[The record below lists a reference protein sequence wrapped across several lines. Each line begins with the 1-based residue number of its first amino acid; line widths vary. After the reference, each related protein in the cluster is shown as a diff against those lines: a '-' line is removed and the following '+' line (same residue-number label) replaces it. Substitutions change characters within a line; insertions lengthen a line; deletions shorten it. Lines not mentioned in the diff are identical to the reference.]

1 MINYKSG
8 CGRTLPQMK
17 QQEDCMNETTSPDLE
32 HEIMTEP
39 EPSVTLEEIEP
50 AASEKA
56 EEPASEEAEPSE
68 KKKKA
73 RKRKF
78 NRTRRSLKLL
88 FGDFKSLIEFVV
100 LYRIVSLLI
109 FYPILVYMERSILL
123 VNRMNNM
130 AAYNVVS
137 SMKNPFTWIILI
149 LIALAVV
156 FFTLIEQGGFV
167 NAIHAVRC
175 GRKLTASQIFSDGF
189 DFAADQMRPD
199 NWMLVPYILVILPVS
214 RIVDNTSI
222 TRFFVVP
229 GFIKEYIDK
238 VSWLGTAVLVFSFL
252 MIILNIAWA
261 FVFIVM
267 GIEKRKFSA
276 AAKRSVETLRIGGL
290 KEFLIVVIGYFF
302 SFILSLIILILGVYL
317 MWFLLCRWLE
327 PGASANDI
335 FNEKSVDI
343 IALAVQTFYVWVA
356 MALFQTIVQ
365 DYYYRVC
372 EKAGK
377 EIPEYSEHPHY
388 LSRKPVR
395 FAAVVISAVV
405 IYFSVPARYRQFKW
419 MMNTSAGE
427 TMIMAHR
434 GYSEIAPENT
444 MPAFEAAY
452 DAGVKAI
459 ELDVQ
464 MLKDGTIIVMHD
476 DNFARTCGVNK
487 NVWDATYDEVKKY
500 DAGKLF
506 SSEFE
511 GTKVPTLEEVIK
523 YCKGKLFINIEIKRN
538 GHDEGIE
545 KAVVDI
551 IREQDFIDNCDVTS
565 QDYETLVKVK
575 EANPDVLTAYT
586 TVIGLGEIETL
597 EAASI
602 ISIQET
608 FANFENVE
616 RLHRAGK
623 RVFVWTVNSR
633 SAMET
638 LVSLNV
644 DAILTNNPE
653 LGISVLEAHQGFS
666 DYIGRMNQILRYL

>member
-1 MINYKSG
+1 MS
-8 CGRTLPQMK
+8 
-17 QQEDCMNETTSPDLE
+17 ETKTPDLE
-32 HEIMTEP
+32 HEINTAAEASGVTEETEPAVSEEAVLEETAMKEP
-39 EPSVTLEEIEP
+39 EPSGKT
-50 AASEKA
+50 
-56 EEPASEEAEPSE
+56 
-68 KKKKA
+68 KKKV
-73 RKRKF
+73 RKKKF
-78 NRTRRSLKLL
+78 NRTRRSMKLL
-88 FGDFKSLIEFVV
+88 FGDFKSLIEFEV

-175 GRKLTASQIFSDGF
+175 GKKLTANEIFFDGF
-189 DFAADQMRPD
+189 DFAVDQMRLD
-199 NWMLVPYILVILPVS
+199 NWMLLPFILVVLPVA
-214 RIVDNTSI
+214 RIADNTSI
-222 TRFFVVP
+222 TRFFVLP

-238 VSWLGTAVLVFSFL
+238 VSWLGTVVLIFTGL
-252 MIILNIAWA
+252 MIILNITWA
-261 FVFIVM
+261 FVFTVM
-267 GIEKRKFSA
+267 GVEGKRFNAS
-276 AAKRSVETLRIGGL
+276 AKRSVETLKIGGV
-290 KEFLIVVIGYFF
+290 KEFLITVFGYYV
-302 SFILSLIILILGVYL
+302 SFVLSLIVLIIMIFGAWY
-317 MWFLLCRWLE
+317 FLCRWLE
-327 PGASANDI
+327 PGTTANEI
-335 FNEKSVDI
+335 FTTEVILVITAIS
-343 IALAVQTFYVWVA
+343 QTTYVWIG
-356 MALFQTIVQ
+356 MALFQAIVQ

-372 EKAGK
+372 EKADI
-377 EIPEYSEHPHY
+377 EIPEYTEHPHY

-395 FAAVVISAVV
+395 VLTTVISVIT
-405 IYFSVPARYRQFKW
+405 IYFSFPARYRQFKW

-476 DNFARTCGVNK
+476 DNFERTCGVNK

-511 GTKVPTLEEVIK
+511 GTRVPTLEEVIK

-551 IREQDFIDNCDVTS
+551 VRAHDFIDNCDVTS

-666 DYIGRMNQILRYL
+666 DFIGRLNQILRYL